1 MESKPKLNKYNNRAM
16 PDKLTLQ
23 TAAAF
28 ERIYDAL
35 MGRTEDDLST
45 LTLHLEELSR
55 KAKEVQ
61 EVSACLISGDC

>member
-1 MESKPKLNKYNNRAM
+1 MEKQ
-16 PDKLTLQ
+16 LTLQ

-28 ERIYDAL
+28 ERVYDAL
-35 MGRTEDDLST
+35 MGRTDDDLSI
-45 LTLHLEELSR
+45 LSLHLEELSR

>member
-1 MESKPKLNKYNNRAM
+1 M

-35 MGRTEDDLST
+35 MGKTDDDLDS
-45 LTLHLEELSR
+45 LILHLKELSR
-55 KAKEVQ
+55 KSQ
-61 EVSACLISGDC
+61 EIQNVSACIANGDC

>member
-1 MESKPKLNKYNNRAM
+1 MESKPKLNKYDNRAM

-23 TAAAF
+23 TASAF

-61 EVSACLISGDC
+61 EVSACFISGDC

>member
-1 MESKPKLNKYNNRAM
+1 M
-16 PDKLTLQ
+16 PQKLTLQ

-35 MGRTEDDLST
+35 MGRTEDDLSA

-61 EVSACLISGDC
+61 DVSACLISGDC

>member
-1 MESKPKLNKYNNRAM
+1 MERQ
-16 PDKLTLQ
+16 LTLQ

-28 ERIYDAL
+28 ERVYDAL

-45 LTLHLEELSR
+45 LALHLEELSR

-61 EVSACLISGDC
+61 DVTACMISGDC